1 MEMKIKFN
9 YKSKTSSDIVFE
21 SGYFPRKE
29 TLIHVDDL
37 MKTGRVQDLEIIDE
51 MGNSWTRKEFIKL
64 NQELEKE
71 PENIVVFF
79 DGGFE
84 KETNHAGTGVVI
96 YYDKGGES
104 FRIRKNDLLEGIE
117 NNNEAE
123 YAALHIALGLLDEI
137 GVKNVPCTIKGDS
150 QVVMKQLGGEW
161 PCYEEV
167 LSKWLDRIEALL
179 KKLGLKPDLVVLNR
193 KDNKEAD
200 KLANQALEGTKV
212 HSNKRLE

>member
-1 MEMKIKFN
+1 MQMKINFK
-9 YKSKTSSDIVFE
+9 YKSKTTSDLWFE

-37 MKTGRVQDLEIIDE
+37 IKTGRVMDLEIMDE

-79 DGGFE
+79 DGGYD
-84 KETNHAGTGVVI
+84 KESSFAGAGSVI

-117 NNNEAE
+117 DNNEAE
-123 YAALHIALGLLDEI
+123 YAALHITLRLLEEI
-137 GVKNVPCTIKGDS
+137 GVKNVPCTIHGDS

-161 PCYEEV
+161 PCYEEG
-167 LSKWLDRIEALL
+167 LSRWLDRIEALIH
-179 KKLGLKPDLVVLNR
+179 KLGLKPNLVVLNR

-200 KLANQALEGTKV
+200 KLANQALQGTKV

>member
-1 MEMKIKFN
+1 MKMKIKYK
-9 YKSKTSSDIVFE
+9 YKSKTASDIWFE
-21 SGYFPRKE
+21 SGFFQRKE

-37 MKTGRVQDLEIIDE
+37 MKTGRVVDLEIIDE
-51 MGNSWTRKEFIKL
+51 MGNSWTRKEYIKL

-79 DGGFE
+79 DGGFD
-84 KETNHAGTGVVI
+84 KETNYAGAGIVI
-96 YYDKGGES
+96 YYEKGGES
-104 FRIRKNDLLEGIE
+104 FRIRKNALLEEIE

-123 YAALHIALGLLDEI
+123 YAALHIAIGLLEEI

-150 QVVMKQLGGEW
+150 QVAIKQLGGEW
-161 PCYEEV
+161 PCYEEG
-167 LSKWLDRIEALL
+167 LSRWLDRIEGSIQ
-179 KKLGLKPDLVVLNR
+179 KLGLKPNLIVLNR

-200 KLANQALEGTKV
+200 KLANQALEGIKV